1 MPSVSCLWPNYH
13 VLLWLVCVQDNIDTY
28 EVSRTSDTAHDTSMS
43 EVLLMLAAMRA
54 EMAAIREENR
64 ELRSMILCRLPKD
77 EQ

>member
-1 MPSVSCLWPNYH
+1 M
-13 VLLWLVCVQDNIDTY
+13 LLWLICAQDQIDTY
-28 EVSRTSDTAHDTSMS
+28 EASPTSDTAHDTSVS